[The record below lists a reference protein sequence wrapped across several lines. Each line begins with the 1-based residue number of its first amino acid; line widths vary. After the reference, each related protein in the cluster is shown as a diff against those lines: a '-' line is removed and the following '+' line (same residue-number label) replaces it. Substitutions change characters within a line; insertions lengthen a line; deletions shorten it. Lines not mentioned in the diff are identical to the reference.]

1 VLVANISV
9 GNPAKNFS
17 VMFDLWSSDLSLM
30 DWNVSYSKKLCW
42 SDCYSENRTLHRRNL
57 YNTSASTTY
66 TPGATYRFDGPMYG
80 DDKGIYVNDLV
91 NIGGLLKY
99 MKFGDLTQV
108 GKTFLNNHIDGVMG
122 LSMTNSTNYI
132 PTVLSQIVT
141 SLAEPIVTIHVNRT
155 KTDYRGKFTD
165 AEIMFGSK
173 ALPQCNQANW
183 QTVALLKPSRY
194 RVSTFA
200 PANATSISLT
210 MGSPGIS
217 GDCDNSVTAL
227 HPLVFSDNTEKML
240 VSVQTLKVFQKA
252 VGAQYN
258 ASWGQYTVDCDK
270 VDSGANVNIQL
281 ADNNTIVMTPWDFV
295 YKRKMY
301 SNTFLC
307 ILDVQG
313 AYDDGDLGNRLISI
327 KLGQTWLNRHCISYN
342 IANNTMSYTDAL
354 PNNGN

>member
-66 TPGATYRFDGPMYG
+66 TPGATYRFDGPVYG

-108 GKTFLNNHIDGVMG
+108 GLGFYNYPIDGILG
-122 LSMTNSTNYI
+122 LSMRNSTNYI
-132 PTVLSQIVT
+132 PTVLAQMVS
-141 SLAEPIVTIHVNRT
+141 SLAEPVVTLHVNRT
-155 KTDYRGKFTD
+155 KADDNRGRRYTD

-183 QTVALLKPSRY
+183 KTISLLKPSRY
-194 RVSTFA
+194 RATTFS
-200 PANATSISLT
+200 PANATSISIA
-210 MGSPGIS
+210 SPVAG
-217 GDCDNSVTAL
+217 GCDNAVEAV
-227 HPLVFSDNTEKML
+227 HPLVFSDNMQKML
-240 VSVQTLKVFQKA
+240 VSVQALKVFQKA
-252 VGAQYN
+252 VGAEYN
-258 ASWGQYTVDCDK
+258 SSWYAYTVDCAK
-270 VDSGANVNIQL
+270 VDTAMNVNIAL
-281 ADNNTIVMTPWDFV
+281 ADGNTIVMEPWDYI
-295 YKRKMY
+295 YKKKSY
-301 SNTFLC
+301 SYGTMC
-307 ILDVQG
+307 ILDVEG
-313 AYDDGDLGNRLISI
+313 AYDDGDKSNKVISMQ
-327 KLGQTWLNRHCISYN
+327 LGQTWLNRHCISYDIN
-342 IANNTMSYTDAL
+342 NNTMSYTDAL